1 MADLINVKMPRE
13 WVELWA
19 ADTEWNDPDESVYH
33 DAEDV
38 VIRACRD
45 SLLATLAPKPRAY
58 FQSDTAWITEILC
71 EACITDEDSR
81 EHPVDASMKVHCT
94 RCKAVV

>member
-19 ADTEWNDPDESVYH
+19 ADTEWNDPNGSVYH

-38 VIRACRD
+38 VIRACRVAILGSLD
-45 SLLATLAPKPRAY
+45 SPRAY

-81 EHPVDASMKVHCT
+81 ETPVDASMTVHCT